1 VLQNEKFATHVMHKE
16 LIPKVYKELLPI
28 NKKTDNP
35 IEKWGKDLNQH
46 FTGEEMQLNNNQVEI

>member
-1 VLQNEKFATHVMHKE
+1 MDKE